1 MTTKL
6 KATGLSKSFGELRAL
21 DSVDLHLEQGDL
33 LAVLGASG
41 CGKTTLLRC
50 IAGFETPDT
59 GRIEIDRT
67 VVFDRGVN
75 RPAEQRKVGYVP
87 QGGVLF
93 PHLSAARNIGF
104 GLKRGAATRARVEEM
119 LALVGMAGLGAR
131 MPHELSGG
139 QQQRVALARALAP
152 APSLV
157 LLDEPFSALDAG
169 LRVTLREEV
178 TAMLKSVG
186 ASAIIVTHD
195 QEEALSMADHVMVM
209 RDGVCVQLDDPV
221 SLYRYPSDLN
231 VATFLGDATL
241 VEGSVCNDVANC
253 PLGALRVADGCPRE
267 CKRCMIMIRPE
278 QITLGR
284 SGGGL
289 RGRVEKTVFYGHDAM
304 VHLRL
309 DDEFGGMRLK
319 ARVSSLEAWLPDERV
334 EIDVTGEVMVYDH

>member
-6 KATGLSKSFGELRAL
+6 LIRDLSKSYGNLRAL
-21 DSVDLHLEQGDL
+21 DAVNLHLEQGDL

-41 CGKTTLLRC
+41 CGKTTLLRS
-50 IAGFETPDT
+50 IAGFETPDS
-59 GRIEIDRT
+59 GRIDIDGVT
-67 VVFDRGVN
+67 VFDGHINTR
-75 RPAEQRKVGYVP
+75 AEQRKVGYVP

-93 PHLSAARNIGF
+93 PHLSAARNIAF
-104 GLKRGAATRARVEEM
+104 GLSRGTGTVKRVDEL
-119 LALVGMAGLGAR
+119 LALVGMDGLGER

-169 LRVTLREEV
+169 LRTALREEV
-178 TAMLKSVG
+178 TTMLKSVG

-209 RDGVCVQLDDPV
+209 REGVCVQLDDPV
-221 SLYRYPSDLN
+221 SLYRYPSDIN
-231 VATFLGDATL
+231 VATFLGDATV
-241 VEGSVCNDVANC
+241 VEGSICDNIVNC
-253 PLGALRVADGCPRE
+253 PLGSLQVAGGCPRN
-267 CKRCMIMIRPE
+267 CNRCLIMIRPE
-278 QITLGR
+278 QVTLGR
-284 SGGGL
+284 SGGQL

-309 DDEFGGMRLK
+309 DDEFGGTRLK
-319 ARVSSLEAWLPDERV
+319 ARVSSLEAYLPDERV
-334 EIDVTGEVMVYDH
+334 EVDVTGEVMVYDH